1 MCAVSILFLIH
12 DLPEDS
18 QSNLWLFT
26 QAAITANIQVA
37 WGVIDSL
44 ELSGREVLVRGS
56 MLTNSSSLTSY
67 EPSRHL
73 SLSDFETIWVLSL
86 GHRSTFLDK
95 IQLLHLLPQSKLIN
109 NCDALLHLNSKYALA
124 LLPESINQPSR
135 IASSD
140 PASIKYALDRSSTWI
155 FKPPAESHGRS
166 VYKIQ
171 PDDPNANAII
181 EHEMPS
187 MGHTF
192 RLLESWLPNIEHGE
206 KRVLM
211 ADGSIIGCYERRGK
225 LDHRTNLA
233 AGATPSLARLN
244 TDEQTL
250 CRAVAKYS
258 LDGGARFI
266 GIDLVYPY
274 VVEINVVNPGGLGT
288 LLALGEPL
296 SGTTVLDALG
306 LISP

>member
-1 MCAVSILFLIH
+1 MRVVSILFLIH
-12 DLPEDS
+12 EKPEDLRC
-18 QSNLWLFT
+18 NLQLFT
-26 QAAITANIQVA
+26 EAAIKANIQVA
-37 WGVIDSL
+37 WGIIDSL
-44 ELSGREVLVRGS
+44 ELSGRAVLVRGS
-56 MLTNSSSLTSY
+56 ILKNSASLASY
-67 EPSRHL
+67 EASSNL

-140 PASIKYALDRSSTWI
+140 PSQHQVRPRSFEHLGIQT
-155 FKPPAESHGRS
+155 PAESHGRS

-187 MGHTF
+187 AGDTF
-192 RLLESWLPNIEHGE
+192 RLLESWLPDIEHGE

-211 ADGSIIGCYERRGK
+211 ADGSIIGCYERQGN

-233 AGATPSLARLN
+233 AGATPSLARLS

-258 LDGGARFI
+258 LNGGARFI
-266 GIDLVYPY
+266 
-274 VVEINVVNPGGLGT
+274 E
-288 LLALGEPL
+288 
-296 SGTTVLDALG
+296 
-306 LISP
+306 